1 MNAIA
6 LKISDISIRQDNQG
20 RYCLNDLH
28 KSAGN
33 ESKHRPS
40 LWLKN
45 QQAVELIAEISR
57 AGIPA
62 LEKNQPVN
70 VINGGNQQGTF
81 VAKELVYAYAMWIS
95 PKFSL
100 QVIRAYDALATQ
112 PDPDDELTSY
122 YLHPDGQ
129 YRLECPALAQST
141 AITTP
146 LTLAQFNERQKALD
160 AAQAALSRTQI
171 IVTAAD
177 LLPKPTK
184 GRKTKAIAPRK
195 WTPEEKAV
203 AEQMRS
209 EGHTM
214 SRIAQQLHRT
224 TASVIAYFRYAVK
237 QAKQGGVK

>member
-1 MNAIA
+1 MNA
-6 LKISDISIRQDNQG
+6 LSISNTLVRQDNQG
-20 RYCLNDLH
+20 RYLLNDLH
-28 KSAGN
+28 KAAGN
-33 ESKHRPS
+33 NSKHQPANFLR
-40 LWLKN
+40 LDTTK
-45 QQAVELIAEISR
+45 ELAE
-57 AGIPA
+57 
-62 LEKNQPVN
+62 E
-70 VINGGNQQGTF
+70 INRSSDMMNAIETKQGGNQQGTF

-129 YRLECPALAQST
+129 YRLERPALAQST

-160 AAQAALSRTQI
+160 AAQAALSRAQI

-195 WTPEEKAV
+195 WTPEEVEALH
-203 AEQMRS
+203 EMRAK
-209 EGHTM
+209 GHTFPQ
-214 SRIAQQLHRT
+214 IARQLGRT
-224 TASVIAYFRYAVK
+224 EHSVANHYQRDV
-237 QAKQGGVK
+237 AKGGVQ